1 MAEQKQLQINIAKVD
16 GSVFAGDVLF
26 VTVPGTE
33 GEMTIL
39 ANHSP
44 LMTVL
49 KAGVVTIKLPD
60 DTVKKFDIE
69 SGTMEV
75 SNNQVTI
82 LL

>member
-16 GSVFAGDVLF
+16 GSVFAGEVSS
-26 VTVPGTE
+26 VTVPGSE
-33 GEMTIL
+33 GEMTLL
-39 ANHSP
+39 ANHAP

-60 DTVKKFDIE
+60 DTVRKFDIE